1 LLSAEYASRSIN
13 QTENNI
19 LSGVTDSFISN
30 SRALAINQK
39 TSFTAFSRC
48 TVMAVVCFVFC
59 SSRFVLAQG
68 GPPMITD
75 DPGTPGNQQWEINV
89 AGTLERNSQGN
100 LGEFPALDINYG
112 AGDHVQ
118 LKLEGA
124 WLLSQDNDSGTRNGL
139 GNALAGVKWR
149 FLDEER
155 HGVSMSIYPQVEWNM
170 SASSVRRD
178 LVARGTHLIFPAQ
191 IARGIGPFEFAAEAG
206 YVVGIDAA
214 DEWIL
219 GIVGA
224 WPVTKKFEILGELHS
239 DLPADFSSHQ
249 LTVNFGTRVKLTNH
263 TAFLASVGHD
273 LLSQG
278 DEQRSILSYL
288 GFQFTF

>member
-1 LLSAEYASRSIN
+1 VGITQSTR
-13 QTENNI
+13 NI
-19 LSGVTDSFISN
+19 AFL
-30 SRALAINQK
+30 RCAAIYG
-39 TSFTAFSRC
+39 A
-48 TVMAVVCFVFC
+48 CFVFFGG
-59 SSRFVLAQG
+59 RLVLAQG
-68 GPPMITD
+68 GPPMLTD

-89 AGTLERNSQGN
+89 AGTLERNSEGS

-124 WLLSQDNDSGTRNGL
+124 WLLSHSDRGTKNGL
-139 GNALAGVKWR
+139 GNAVAGIKWR

-155 HGVSMSIYPQVEWNM
+155 HGVSMSIYPQIEWNM
-170 SASSVRRD
+170 SSASVRRD
-178 LVARGTHLIFPAQ
+178 LAERGTHLILPAQ

-206 YVVGIDAA
+206 YVVGIKAA

-224 WPVTKKFEILGELHS
+224 WPVTKKCEILGELHS
-239 DLPADFSSHQ
+239 ELPADFSSRQ
-249 LTVNFGTRVKLTNH
+249 LTVNFGMRVKLANH
-263 TAFLASVGHD
+263 TTLLASVGHD
-273 LLSQG
+273 LLSG
-278 DEQRSILSYL
+278 NEEHRSILSYL